1 MIQHSVFLE
10 GAISLRDMRY
20 YFIYRQRKAAV
31 ICYMYIFLLSAL
43 VYSVYGFPFTVYNN
57 ETLELIYNGIFI
69 AVVSLIFTLIFT
81 AFLYL
86 RLRTG
91 YKNSERLKRKR
102 TYTINRQGI
111 QIQSKNYDA
120 LFEWNEIKGAAEYR
134 HLFSIKTSSHQLIL
148 IPQRFFK
155 FENERHSFRQ
165 LVKEHVPAKK
175 VKLQS

>member
-1 MIQHSVFLE
+1 MIQHSVFLK

-31 ICYMYIFLLSAL
+31 ICYIYIFLLSAL

-91 YKNSERLKRKR
+91 YKNSER
-102 TYTINRQGI
+102 
-111 QIQSKNYDA
+111 
-120 LFEWNEIKGAAEYR
+120 
-134 HLFSIKTSSHQLIL
+134 
-148 IPQRFFK
+148 
-155 FENERHSFRQ
+155 
-165 LVKEHVPAKK
+165 
-175 VKLQS
+175 